1 MDVVE
6 PEDIP
11 LPDEPELE
19 EESPYL
25 RRQKAVAVRR
35 SRLSRRLRLVLR
47 GALFG
52 ILVLIPV
59 GYVGYRLAAFALTSP
74 RFLLTFPADV
84 VVEGNGFVSRDEIL
98 SALGIPVPEKLG
110 LGINLFRLSLEVK
123 RKQVESIP
131 WIRSATLTRA
141 YPHRLAVHV
150 VERTPVAF
158 VNVGGQV
165 KLVDAE
171 GVLLEKP
178 EKGVFDFPVLSG
190 LEAEGGGAERRS
202 RLALYEQF
210 TRELAEEVPR
220 SGWLVSE
227 VDVTD
232 ADDLKALLIQGQET
246 LLVHFGHNDFLP
258 RFRNFLTLWPEVRK
272 AHAKVDSVD
281 LRYQNQI
288 VVDPVGAVAPNPP
301 GSGEADGRDNGRLR
315 IE

>member
-1 MDVVE
+1 
-6 PEDIP
+6 
-11 LPDEPELE
+11 
-19 EESPYL
+19 
-25 RRQKAVAVRR
+25 
-35 SRLSRRLRLVLR
+35 
-47 GALFG
+47 
-52 ILVLIPV
+52 
-59 GYVGYRLAAFALTSP
+59 
-74 RFLLTFPADV
+74 
-84 VVEGNGFVSRDEIL
+84 
-98 SALGIPVPEKLG
+98 
-110 LGINLFRLSLEVK
+110 
-123 RKQVESIP
+123 
-131 WIRSATLTRA
+131 
-141 YPHRLAVHV
+141 
-150 VERTPVAF
+150 
-158 VNVGGQV
+158 
-165 KLVDAE
+165 VDAE